1 MTGDESPR
9 RIATLGECMV
19 EIGQREDGLWRRG
32 FAGDTFNAAYYL
44 RRLLPPSWE
53 VGYVSAVGADA
64 LSDEML
70 RFMEGEGVATGR
82 ILRRADRTVGLYTIA
97 LRDGER
103 SFAYWRGQSAARL
116 LAADPAALGRA
127 LEGLDALHLS
137 AISVAI
143 LEGRGR
149 ETLLEALGEAD
160 ARGTRISFDTNHRPA
175 LWADAEEARA
185 WTRRFAGAAHLVLP
199 SRDDDAALHGPAEP
213 EAILERYLGL
223 GAEEVVL
230 TDGPGACHGAAARG
244 AERAHLP
251 PGAPVVPVDTTAA
264 GDAFGAAYLARR
276 LAGAPLGEAMAAAQ
290 EVARRVIAHRGALVP
305 VEGA

>member
-1 MTGDESPR
+1 MTDRTGTR

-19 EIGQREDGLWRRG
+19 EIGQRADGLWRRG

-53 VGYVSAVGADA
+53 VGYVSAVGRDP

-70 RFMEGEGVATGR
+70 RFMEAQGVATDR
-82 ILRRADRTVGLYTIA
+82 VLRRGDRTVGLYTIA

-116 LAADPAALGRA
+116 LAEDRGALGRA
-127 LEGLDALHLS
+127 LAGLDALHLS

-149 ETLLEALGEAD
+149 EMLLDALGEAA

-175 LWADAEEARA
+175 LWADVAEARD
-185 WTRRFAGAAHLVLP
+185 WTRRFAGLAHTALP
-199 SRDDDAALHGPAEP
+199 SRDDDAALFGPAEP
-213 EAILERYLGL
+213 EAIVERYLRL

-230 TDGPGACHGAAARG
+230 TDGPAACHGAAAHG
-244 AERAHLP
+244 AERARLP

-264 GDAFGAAYLARR
+264 GDSFDAAYLARR
-276 LAGAPLGEAMAAAQ
+276 LLGASLAEAMADAQ
-290 EVARRVIAHRGALVP
+290 VVARRVIAHRGALVP
-305 VEGA
+305 LD